1 MTLQAL
7 SRRTALVL
15 ATTLALAGTASWAQ
29 NAPRVKL
36 ATSAGDIVIELAPDK
51 APKTVDNFLQYVKD
65 KHYDGTVFHR
75 IIDGFMIQG
84 GGFTPDM
91 KQKPTRAPVPLEA
104 GNGLKNDKYTV
115 AMARTSDPNSATSQ
129 FFINV
134 VDNTRLNA
142 PNPDGYGY
150 AVFGKVVSGTEV
162 VDKIRAARTGNKGGM
177 SDVPLETITIQ
188 SATVVAK

>member
-1 MTLQAL
+1 
-7 SRRTALVL
+7 
-15 ATTLALAGTASWAQ
+15 
-29 NAPRVKL
+29 
-36 ATSAGDIVIELAPDK
+36 
-51 APKTVDNFLQYVKD
+51 
-65 KHYDGTVFHR
+65 
-75 IIDGFMIQG
+75 
-84 GGFTPDM
+84 
-91 KQKPTRAPVPLEA
+91 
-104 GNGLKNDKYTV
+104 
-115 AMARTSDPNSATSQ
+115 MARTSDPNSATSQ

-150 AVFGKVVSGTEV
+150 TVFGKVVSGTEV